1 MHALQDSIPTDTQYT
16 YIILVRIVVRKLTV
30 NMPQEIVLIT
40 GTSSGIGLS
49 AAAML
54 AKHPGQKFKVY
65 AAMRNPAKKD
75 ELVKKAEGCADK
87 DLFVIQLDVCS
98 DDSVNAAV
106 KQVLD
111 KEGRIDV
118 LGELWLR

>member
-1 MHALQDSIPTDTQYT
+1 
-16 YIILVRIVVRKLTV
+16 
-30 NMPQEIVLIT
+30 MPQEIVLIT

-111 KEGRIDV
+111 KEGGSMSWVSYGYVDCMYRIAFRTV
-118 LGELWLR
+118 AT